1 MSGFNI
7 KVVCRFR
14 PQNKLEIDKGGIPT
28 IEIDENGTQVT
39 LKGETTSSFTFD
51 KVFGM
56 DTTQKDVFDYSIKSI
71 VDDVTAGYNSTLF
84 VYGQTGSGKTF
95 TMMGA
100 DINDK
105 NTKGITPRI
114 IEQVFTR
121 INDAPSNI
129 KFTVKVS
136 YMEIYMER
144 VRDLFNPSNDNLTV
158 YEDKTQGVYVNG
170 LYEICVANR
179 NEAYQVIKMGSSNQ
193 AIAYTN
199 INTKNSHSH
208 SIMVIIIIQK
218 NIDTGATKSSKL
230 FLVDLAS
237 LKKVG
242 KTNSSRQALEEAKKV
257 NKSLSTLHMV
267 INSLTD
273 GKSGHVPYCNS
284 KLTHILRESL
294 GGNSRT
300 TFIINCSPS
309 SYNEADTISTL
320 RLGVRAKAI
329 KNKAKA
335 NADLSFSKLK
345 ALLKKTKTETI
356 TFQNYIAAFESEENS
371 RRSGNASPEDK
382 WDMLD
387 EINNYDFTTLPSA
400 PNFKTIADDTCQP
413 TTPFVMLENDELE
426 ESLKREKRLM
436 NQLAEKETELENR
449 EKLLE
454 SLKEEI
460 CFYEDQK
467 LSLHQENQ
475 QMMTELTE
483 LRMQFE
489 GLSFKCKEKEING
502 DSLKETDESVSLPI
516 DEAATI
522 RCYLSDALTSLDQQK
537 KTIDCLQEDN
547 QALETN
553 KVELESYIEKLEQD
567 CKTLEKNEVECESY
581 LVKLEQNYM
590 ALERDKVERESRLKK
605 LEQDYMALEKN
616 KVERESHLKKLEQ
629 DYKALEKNK
638 VECESRLEKLEQDYK
653 ALLNR
658 TVETSRENENEETIS
673 ALKERFD
680 SRNKIQQQEIEELRL
695 EVVELKHV
703 ISKKTEDIL
712 KLSQGLQSM
721 EEVHNSLQD
730 IHSKC
735 ETKFNHMLKAMYE
748 NSANLTAKNKGLM
761 HELQL
766 CSEKVVE
773 LEVVKSEI
781 QLKYDN
787 YLFNQNI
794 SFKKEIALAERKL
807 SARNEHIQQLEVL
820 LQDAQEKLINQNQKF
835 EEQLNLMNARLEQA
849 KSSRSQNAMP
859 VNFVRI
865 AKPLRGGG
873 AASTDC
879 QTNIPA
885 SSTERKKATFLDV

>member
-14 PQNKLEIDKGGIPT
+14 PQNKLEIDKSGIPT
-28 IEIDENGTQVT
+28 IEIDENGTEVI
-39 LKGETTSSFTFD
+39 LKGETIGRFTFD

-56 DTTQKDVFDYSIKSI
+56 DTTQKDVFDYSIKSV
-71 VDDVTAGYNSTLF
+71 VDDVTAGYNSTVF
-84 VYGQTGSGKTF
+84 VYGQTGSGKSF

-158 YEDKTQGVYVNG
+158 YEDKAQGVYVNG

-179 NEAYQVIKMGSSNQ
+179 DEAYQVIKMGSSNQ
-193 AIAYTN
+193 AITYTN
-199 INTKNSHSH
+199 INTKNPHSH
-208 SIMVIIIIQK
+208 SIMVITIIQK
-218 NIDTGATKSSKL
+218 NIDTGATKSSKI

-242 KTNSSRQALEEAKKV
+242 KTNSSRQALEETKKV

-267 INSLTD
+267 INSLAD

-320 RLGVRAKAI
+320 RLGVQAKAI
-329 KNKAKA
+329 KNKAMA

-345 ALLKKTKTETI
+345 ALLKKAKTETI

-400 PNFKTIADDTCQP
+400 PNFKTIADDTSQP

-426 ESLKREKRLM
+426 ESLKREKKLM
-436 NQLAEKETELENR
+436 NQLAEKETELKNR

-460 CFYEDQK
+460 CFYKDQK

-502 DSLKETDESVSLPI
+502 GSLKETDESVSLSI

-537 KTIDCLQEDN
+537 KTIDSLQEEN

-553 KVELESYIEKLEQD
+553 KVELESYIEE
-567 CKTLEKNEVECESY
+567 
-581 LVKLEQNYM
+581 
-590 ALERDKVERESRLKK
+590 
-605 LEQDYMALEKN
+605 
-616 KVERESHLKKLEQ
+616 LEQ
-629 DYKALEKNK
+629 DYKTLE
-638 VECESRLEKLEQDYK
+638 
-653 ALLNR
+653 
-658 TVETSRENENEETIS
+658 
-673 ALKERFD
+673 
-680 SRNKIQQQEIEELRL
+680 RNKN
-695 EVVELKHV
+695 
-703 ISKKTEDIL
+703 
-712 KLSQGLQSM
+712 G
-721 EEVHNSLQD
+721 
-730 IHSKC
+730 
-735 ETKFNHMLKAMYE
+735 
-748 NSANLTAKNKGLM
+748 
-761 HELQL
+761 
-766 CSEKVVE
+766 
-773 LEVVKSEI
+773 
-781 QLKYDN
+781 
-787 YLFNQNI
+787 
-794 SFKKEIALAERKL
+794 
-807 SARNEHIQQLEVL
+807 RN
-820 LQDAQEKLINQNQKF
+820 F
-835 EEQLNLMNARLEQA
+835 
-849 KSSRSQNAMP
+849 
-859 VNFVRI
+859 
-865 AKPLRGGG
+865 
-873 AASTDC
+873 
-879 QTNIPA
+879 
-885 SSTERKKATFLDV
+885 

>member
-1 MSGFNI
+1 
-7 KVVCRFR
+7 
-14 PQNKLEIDKGGIPT
+14 
-28 IEIDENGTQVT
+28 
-39 LKGETTSSFTFD
+39 
-51 KVFGM
+51 
-56 DTTQKDVFDYSIKSI
+56 
-71 VDDVTAGYNSTLF
+71 
-84 VYGQTGSGKTF
+84 
-95 TMMGA
+95 
-100 DINDK
+100 
-105 NTKGITPRI
+105 
-114 IEQVFTR
+114 
-121 INDAPSNI
+121 
-129 KFTVKVS
+129 
-136 YMEIYMER
+136 
-144 VRDLFNPSNDNLTV
+144 
-158 YEDKTQGVYVNG
+158 
-170 LYEICVANR
+170 
-179 NEAYQVIKMGSSNQ
+179 MGSSNQ
-193 AIAYTN
+193 AITYTN

-208 SIMVIIIIQK
+208 SIMVITIIQK
-218 NIDTGATKSSKL
+218 NIDTGATKSSKI

-242 KTNSSRQALEEAKKV
+242 KTNSSRQALEETKKV

-267 INSLTD
+267 INSLAD
-273 GKSGHVPYCNS
+273 GKSGHIPYCNS

-309 SYNEADTISTL
+309 SYNEADIISTL
-320 RLGVRAKAI
+320 RLGVQAKAI
-329 KNKAKA
+329 KNKAMV

-356 TFQNYIAAFESEENS
+356 TFQNYIAAFESEENFQ
-371 RRSGNASPEDK
+371 RSGNASPEDK

-400 PNFKTIADDTCQP
+400 PNFKTIADDTSQP

-426 ESLKREKRLM
+426 ESLKREKKLM
-436 NQLAEKETELENR
+436 NQLAEKETELKNR

-460 CFYEDQK
+460 CFYKDQK

-502 DSLKETDESVSLPI
+502 GSLKETDESVSLSI

-537 KTIDCLQEDN
+537 KTIDSLQEEN

-581 LVKLEQNYM
+581 LVKLEQSHM
-590 ALERDKVERESRLKK
+590 ALERNKVERESRLKK
-605 LEQDYMALEKN
+605 LEQDY
-616 KVERESHLKKLEQ
+616 
-629 DYKALEKNK
+629 KALEKNK
-638 VECESRLEKLEQDYK
+638 IERESHLEKLEQDYK

-695 EVVELKHV
+695 GVVELKQV

-712 KLSQGLQSM
+712 KLSQDLQSM
-721 EEVHNSLQD
+721 KEANNSLLD
-730 IHSKC
+730 IHSEC
-735 ETKFNHMLKAMYE
+735 EEKINHMHKAMDE
-748 NSANLTAKNKGLM
+748 NSANLTAINETLM
-761 HELQL
+761 SKLQL
-766 CSEKVVE
+766 SYEKVAE
-773 LEVVKSEI
+773 LEAAKNEVQE
-781 QLKYDN
+781 KYDN
-787 YLFNQNI
+787 DLKASNSKAQQQKVAILEQNLKCLR
-794 SFKKEIALAERKL
+794 SVHVQVVEQNSCLKKEISMAERKL
-807 SARNEHIQQLEVL
+807 SARNEHIKKLEVL
-820 LQDAQEKLINQNQKF
+820 LQGAQEKLLNQYQKF
-835 EEQLNLMNARLEQA
+835 EEELNLLRALLEQA
-849 KSSRSQNAMP
+849 KSSRSQNVMP
-859 VNFVRI
+859 VNFARI

-873 AASTDC
+873 AASTAC

-885 SSTERKKATFLDV
+885 SSTERRKHGSWI